1 MNFIKSPSTE
11 QIRVLRFS
19 SIERVRAPIFRV
31 SIERL
36 DARGFTNLNFC
47 ETNLFAILSYHC
59 VLYYRKSTLS
69 EKFELD
75 PNNMGNYKSRPQSSC
90 SEELRKKISEFHATI
105 LKKLDFDLRVPLPN
119 DMR

>member
-1 MNFIKSPSTE
+1 MTPCLNVILEELSE
-11 QIRVLRFS
+11 
-19 SIERVRAPIFRV
+19 IFV
-31 SIERL
+31 KQM
-36 DARGFTNLNFC
+36 
-47 ETNLFAILSYHC
+47 FAILSYHC